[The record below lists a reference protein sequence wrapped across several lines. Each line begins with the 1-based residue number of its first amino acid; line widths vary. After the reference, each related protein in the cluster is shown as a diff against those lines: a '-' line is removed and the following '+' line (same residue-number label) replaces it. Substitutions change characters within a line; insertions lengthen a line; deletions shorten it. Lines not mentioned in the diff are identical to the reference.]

1 MLAAADVSAEQTS
14 RAGAV
19 RLARL
24 ARQAG
29 LVTPETVKAIEGL
42 SVMRNLAAHGS
53 AREISS
59 ERAMEYLALVDAVL
73 YTLKA
78 RA

>member
-1 MLAAADVSAEQTS
+1 VN
-14 RAGAV
+14 
-19 RLARL
+19 
-24 ARQAG
+24 
-29 LVTPETVKAIEGL
+29 AIEGI

-59 ERAMEYLALVDAVL
+59 EQAMEYLALVDAVL
-73 YTLKA
+73 YALKT